1 MMKKLLFCALC
12 ALVVTACTS
21 KLKKENEELRQEI
34 AERRAGLSERLQTEL
49 DEARRQLQLT
59 DSLLIVAQHEH
70 DAQHEWVMSHATELN
85 DQSPEVLRLN
95 SLRQRRDSLKVE
107 FERQAQ
113 KVKFYMS
120 KTNE

>member
-1 MMKKLLFCALC
+1 MMKKLLLCALC
-12 ALVVTACTS
+12 ALALTACTS

-59 DSLLIVAQHEH
+59 DSLLIAAQHEH